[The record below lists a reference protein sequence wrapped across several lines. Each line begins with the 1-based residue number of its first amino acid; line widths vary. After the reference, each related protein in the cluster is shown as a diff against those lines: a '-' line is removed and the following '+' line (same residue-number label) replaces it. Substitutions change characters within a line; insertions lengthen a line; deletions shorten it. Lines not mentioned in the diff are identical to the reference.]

1 MQTSGRTRSFLV
13 GKLASEKKKKEKDF
27 LESCVC
33 TLLEIHVLAEWQ
45 DYKKKGVFLVV
56 RV

>member
-1 MQTSGRTRSFLV
+1 MQTGGRTRSFLV
-13 GKLASEKKKKEKDF
+13 GKLANEKKKKRKMF
-27 LESCVC
+27 LESFVC

-45 DYKKKGVFLVV
+45 DYKKKGVFLIV